1 MGQTKLKSIMYKN
14 LPRTRL
20 KESAVGDLY
29 INIGETIEEME
40 ILSIKLAKLIS
51 KISMKE
57 ASKINSELR
66 HQIIKLKN
74 LFGNSYNFKP

>member
-1 MGQTKLKSIMYKN
+1 MKQTKLKSIIYEN
-14 LPRTRL
+14 LSKSSL
-20 KESAVGDLY
+20 KESAIGNLY

-40 ILSIKLAKLIS
+40 ILSIKLTKLIS

-57 ASKINSELR
+57 ASKINNELR

-74 LFGNSYNFKP
+74 LFGDSYDFKP